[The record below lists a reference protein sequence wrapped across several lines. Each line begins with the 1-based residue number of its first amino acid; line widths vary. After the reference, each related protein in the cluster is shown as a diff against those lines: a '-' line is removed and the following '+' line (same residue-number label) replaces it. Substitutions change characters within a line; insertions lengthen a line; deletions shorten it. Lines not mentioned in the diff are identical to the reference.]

1 MSRQEHLRLLG
12 ELNQL
17 RQILDRIPV
26 ANVID
31 RTSLAARMREVEAA
45 LNDSGII
52 LSNDAPSKS
61 ENLQLWA
68 DEAERRLADLHAGKA
83 SEYPAGEVFQSIRAA
98 LA

>member
-1 MSRQEHLRLLG
+1 MNRQEHLRLLG

-17 RQILDRIPV
+17 RKMLDRVPV
-26 ANVID
+26 ADVID
-31 RTSLAARMREVEAA
+31 RMSLAAHMQEVEAA

-52 LSNDAPSKS
+52 LINDAPSKS

-83 SEYPAGEVFQSIRAA
+83 REYPASEVFQSIRAA